1 MSQVMTPG
9 EGRVPSKSALVR
21 RSWPRSA
28 PAKALAALG
37 FAFPIALYLWVIRVY
52 GVNAIFYDQW
62 TNIALLSHSHFF
74 SQSYAG
80 PMSLGHLW
88 AQHNE
93 NRMLFPNLVVLVL
106 GSATHLNIATELYV
120 SAAMLVVATALIV
133 LSHRDSG
140 RATPWIFYCPVA
152 VLMFSLAQI
161 GNTLFGFQMAWY
173 LIMLA
178 LAVTLYLLER
188 RQLGWLL
195 LCGAAVAAVVGS
207 FSSFAGLIIWPAGL
221 VVLVVRRSRGAFI
234 LAWIASAVATTGVY
248 FYHFDAGSDVGY
260 PLSHPESALKFF
272 FLAVGDVLG
281 NPLRAGA
288 SGGSIMYL
296 GVVIVAIAASVV
308 AIYGRRSREE
318 ERSSTGLA
326 LICFGLLFAVSITV
340 GRSKMGLSAASQ
352 TRYVTFDLLILVGC
366 YLVLLDRWPFR
377 RRSDPVASRP
387 AASSRAVV
395 IALAERPTIQTI
407 ASNWR
412 GFVLLCLR
420 ALLIG
425 IILFQFLIGTP
436 SGLNGARSWR
446 KQRELTNIVSVQ
458 ISHAPDWLI
467 QSALFPDGYVPG
479 IRQLA
484 SDARVHRLGSFAGG
498 ETPYYARSPLPNSR
512 CKPSLRAQRCLPHCC
527 GP

>member
-1 MSQVMTPG
+1 
-9 EGRVPSKSALVR
+9 
-21 RSWPRSA
+21 
-28 PAKALAALG
+28 
-37 FAFPIALYLWVIRVY
+37 VIRVY

-74 SQSYAG
+74 SQSYVG

-106 GSATHLNIATELYV
+106 GSATHLNIATELFV

-140 RATPWIFYCPVA
+140 RSAPWLFYCPVA

-161 GNTLFGFQMAWY
+161 GDTLFGFQMAWY

-207 FSSFAGLIIWPAGL
+207 FSSFPGLIIWPAGL

-234 LAWIASAVATTGVY
+234 LAWIASAVVTTGVY
-248 FYHFDAGSDVGY
+248 FYHFTGSDTGY
-260 PLSHPESALKFF
+260 PLSHPASALKFF

-288 SGGSIMYL
+288 NGGSIMYL

-318 ERSSTGLA
+318 GRSSTGLA

-340 GRSKMGLSAASQ
+340 GRTKMGLWAASQ
-352 TRYVTFDLLILVGC
+352 TRYATFDLLILVGC
-366 YLVLLDRWPFR
+366 YLVLLDRWPSR
-377 RRSDPVASRP
+377 RGSDPVASQPP
-387 AASSRAVV
+387 ASTKDVV
-395 IALAERPTIQTI
+395 IALAERPTIQTV

-425 IILFQFLIGTP
+425 IILFQFLIGTQN
-436 SGLNGARSWR
+436 GLNGARSWR
-446 KQRELTNIVSVQ
+446 KQRVLTNIVSAHVSQ
-458 ISHAPDWLI
+458 APNWLI
-467 QSALFPDGYVPG
+467 QSALFPDAYVPD

-484 SDARVHRLGSFAGG
+484 GDARVHRLGSFAGG
-498 ETPYYARSPLPNSR
+498 GPSYYARLPLPNAR
-512 CKPSLRAQRCLPHCC
+512 CEPSLRALRCLPHCC
-527 GP
+527 VP